1 MRRMSCLIFV
11 SLAAT
16 LVCACGSGRPIHYY
30 TMDLPPAPGPSTSVY
45 PVTVLVGRIDAPE
58 ILQDE
63 PIVYRS
69 GPNEIGTYEYH
80 HWAVPPAK
88 MIKDLLIRRLR
99 ASGKYR
105 SVDALG
111 SVVEG
116 DYVLHGRLY
125 DFEEV
130 DRGSIEAL
138 VSMEFELLDRRNRK
152 AVWTHNYSQSIPV
165 QGKEISDV
173 VSALNRNL
181 AQGLTEVAASLD
193 AYFSANVHG
202 KR

>member
-1 MRRMSCLIFV
+1 MICLILV
-11 SLAAT
+11 LLAAT

-30 TMDLPPAPGPSTSVY
+30 TMDLPPPPGPSTSVY

-80 HWAVPPAK
+80 HWAVPPARMVK
-88 MIKDLLIRRLR
+88 ELLIRRLR

-105 SVDALG
+105 SVDELG

-116 DYVLHGRLY
+116 EYVLHGRLY

-138 VSMEFELLDRRNRK
+138 VSMEFELFDRRNRK

-181 AQGLTEVAASLD
+181 AQGLTE
-193 AYFSANVHG
+193 
-202 KR
+202 